1 MLTSKTVQIQPQMF
15 KKVFTFYDDIIQG
28 YKAEKTE
35 IINNSTV
42 EFNGWLFDSDEKSI
56 GRMSRYLQ
64 ISSIGMLQD
73 QSNGMTTSNAWQ
85 KNFIDNKIQWKLNDN
100 TIQEINI
107 EQLFE
112 VYTTCVHNMSN
123 NWLK

>member
-1 MLTSKTVQIQPQMF
+1 MLTSKTVEIQPQMF
-15 KKVFTFYDDIIQG
+15 KKVYTFYDDVVQG

-35 IINNSTV
+35 KIYNSTV

-73 QSNGMTTSNAWQ
+73 QSNGMSVNDSWQ

-100 TIQEINI
+100 TIQEISV

-112 VYTTCVHNMSN
+112 VYTMCVQNMSN